1 MENNKKTLGFYIG
14 LISAAIALITGIAL
28 LIYGNAVK
36 DFYAIPPVI
45 LIIGA
50 VVAAVG
56 LLKNIHFLAIVPGVC
71 YMASVALYVTSQ
83 IGNISGRLS
92 DTGFG
97 ATGTTLEMLIAFCV
111 LMVAAAILALVASFM
126 KQYQEAA

>member
-28 LIYGNAVK
+28 LVYGNVVG
-36 DFYAIPPVI
+36 DFYAIPPVV

-50 VVAAVG
+50 VIAAVG
-56 LLKNIHFLAIVPGVC
+56 LLKNVHFLAIVPGVC
-71 YMASVALYVTSQ
+71 YMAAVALYVTSQ

-97 ATGTTLEMLIAFCV
+97 ATGTTFEMLIAFCV
-111 LMVAAAILALVASFM
+111 LMVVATLFALIASFM
-126 KQYQEAA
+126 KQYKETV